1 MPTETIAGHTIELD
15 ANGFMTDAA
24 AWNRE
29 IALEMAARVGIE
41 LTDKHWKVIEFCR
54 KDAKEKGVAPGLR
67 RITKNAGV
75 SMRDMYQLFPKG
87 PGKLA
92 ALVSGLPKPKSCV

>member
-1 MPTETIAGHTIELD
+1 MPTETIAGHTVELD
-15 ANGFMTDAA
+15 ADGFMTDAA
-24 AWNRE
+24 AWNKE
-29 IALEMAARVGIE
+29 IATELAKRSGIE
-41 LTDKHWKVIEFCR
+41 LTDKHWQVIEFCR
-54 KDAKEKGVAPGLR
+54 KDAQEKGEAPGVR

-92 ALVSGLPKPKSCV
+92 ALISGLAKPKGCI